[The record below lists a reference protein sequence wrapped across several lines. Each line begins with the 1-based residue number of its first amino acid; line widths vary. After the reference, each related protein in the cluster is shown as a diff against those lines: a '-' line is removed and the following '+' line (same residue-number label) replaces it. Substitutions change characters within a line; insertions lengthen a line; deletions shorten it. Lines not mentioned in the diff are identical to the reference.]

1 MAKIEKAKKATVNK
15 TPELAAA
22 KKNLENYLKEN
33 KLDPTKDYSKDK
45 KHGKKV
51 TELLSKLNK
60 ERDKAAA
67 KYPESDPKQMKK
79 INIYSKNIV
88 RVIDYIYDNLHKP
101 LTVKIIAENVGI
113 SETYLSKLFK
123 KETGTSVS
131 SYIRSRRIEAAQN
144 MLKFSEY
151 SYEEIA
157 EKLHL
162 PMGTVKTQIHRA
174 RERMCRLITEGEN
187 K

>member
-22 KKNLENYLKEN
+22 KNNLENYFKEN

-79 INIYSKNIV
+79 INKIA
-88 RVIDYIYDNLHKP
+88 NLKAN
-101 LTVKIIAENVGI
+101 L
-113 SETYLSKLFK
+113 
-123 KETGTSVS
+123 
-131 SYIRSRRIEAAQN
+131 
-144 MLKFSEY
+144 
-151 SYEEIA
+151 A
-157 EKLHL
+157 EKELKAEKASKTRVSAKYDYPL
-162 PMGTVKTQIHRA
+162 VDGREMTSAEKKKYRAEQRKLSNGGSKPEKKVKESKKVEKESVKKDKKVKTK
-174 RERMCRLITEGEN
+174 EVGKKKTITKKVKVNDED
-187 K
+187 